1 MALRH
6 LEIKNFGPLKDT
18 KVDLKG
24 INLFTGPQS
33 AGKSCVLKTA
43 CHCAWVEKRIVVT
56 RNYESFATDGF
67 FFTQLLEFYKMQ
79 GFEHDDTVIDY
90 DSRYLHFKYD
100 HAKRTFSCK
109 FKNKYL
115 SEFKRA
121 KLSYIPAERNIIS
134 VVNNPMKLSVGENN
148 MSSFISDWNYARKRF
163 ATSSLPILNLG
174 VAYNFDDKEE
184 LDFVVTDGK
193 KLPLSCASSGL
204 QSLIPL
210 LTHVSMLTNGKY
222 DNESSDS
229 IRIAENEKCLSN
241 LYRLRQ
247 PAKRGNRNVG
257 RKIGQ
262 KLLYFKSEKD
272 ATDFEQLYFN
282 HVQYQFSEF
291 YLEEP
296 EENLFPQT
304 QYQLAKQLV
313 EAISKGRQHSLS
325 IATHSPYIMASF
337 NNMLFA
343 GSLMAQGKLD
353 DDSLAK
359 LVGKGL
365 FVAPDNLTAYEIN
378 DGTARSIIDN
388 ETGLIS
394 ADALDS
400 ASIDI
405 EREFSNLLDL
415 Q

>member
-6 LEIKNFGPLKDT
+6 LEIKNFGPLKDV

-33 AGKSCVLKTA
+33 AGKSCLLKTA
-43 CHCAWVEKRIVVT
+43 CHCAWVEKRIIVT
-56 RNYESFATDGF
+56 HNYESFAADGY
-67 FFTQLLEFYKMQ
+67 FFTQLLDFYKMQ
-79 GFEHDDTVIDY
+79 GFEHNDTVIVY
-90 DSRYLHFKYD
+90 DSRYLHFQYE
-100 HAKRTFSCK
+100 HARKLFSCS
-109 FKNKYL
+109 FKNNSL
-115 SEFKRA
+115 SEFRRA
-121 KLSYIPAERNIIS
+121 KLSYIPAERNIVS
-134 VVNNPMKLSVGENN
+134 VVNNPMKLSIGENN
-148 MSSFISDWNYARKRF
+148 MSSFISDWSYARKRF
-163 ATSSLPILNLG
+163 AASPLQILNLG
-174 VAYNFDDKEE
+174 VAYNFDEKEE
-184 LDFVVTDGK
+184 RDFVLIDGK
-193 KLPLSCASSGL
+193 RLPLSCASSGL

-210 LTHVSMLTNGKY
+210 LTYVNMLTNGKY

-241 LYRLRQ
+241 LYRLWQ
-247 PAKRGNRNVG
+247 QSENGDKNYG
-257 RKIGQ
+257 RIIGQ
-262 KLLYFKSEKD
+262 KMLYFNSEKD
-272 ATDFEQLYFN
+272 ADEFEQLYLN

-304 QYQLAKQLV
+304 QYQLAKNLV
-313 EAISKGRQHSLS
+313 KVISDGRHHSLS

-343 GSLMAQGKLD
+343 GSLIAQGKLD
-353 DDSLAK
+353 GDALVK
-359 LVGKGL
+359 LVGKGM
-365 FVAPDNLTAYEIN
+365 FVSPDDLTAYEIN
-378 DGTARSIIDN
+378 DGSAKSIIDD

-405 EREFSNLLDL
+405 EREFSKLLDL

>member
-1 MALRH
+1 MASKH
-6 LEIKNFGPLKDT
+6 LEIKNFGPLKDV

-24 INLFTGPQS
+24 INLFTGSQS

-43 CHCAWVEKRIVVT
+43 CHCAWVEKRIIVT
-56 RNYESFATDGF
+56 RNYESFAADGY
-67 FFTQLLEFYKMQ
+67 FFTQLLEFYKMR
-79 GFEHDDTVIDY
+79 GFEHDDTVIVY
-90 DSRYLHFKYD
+90 DSRYLHFKYE
-100 HAKRTFSCK
+100 HATRLFSCK

-121 KLSYIPAERNIIS
+121 KLSYIPAERNIVS

-148 MSSFISDWNYARKRF
+148 MSSFISDWSSARKRF

-184 LDFVVTDGK
+184 RDFVIVDGK
-193 KLPLSCASSGL
+193 RLPLSCASSGL

-210 LTHVSMLTNGKY
+210 LTYVNMLTNGKY
-222 DNESSDS
+222 DNENSDS

-247 PAKRGNRNVG
+247 PSGNGSRNVG
-257 RKIGQ
+257 RKFGQ

-272 ATDFEQLYFN
+272 ADEFERLYLN

-304 QYQLAKQLV
+304 QYQLAKNLV
-313 EAISKGRQHSLS
+313 EAIGDGSRHSLS

-343 GSLMAQGKLD
+343 GSLMKQGKLD
-353 DDSLAK
+353 GDALEK
-359 LVGKGL
+359 LVGKGM
-365 FVAPDNLTAYEIN
+365 FVTPDDLTAYEIN
-378 DGTARSIIDN
+378 DGTAKSIIDN

-405 EREFSNLLDL
+405 EREFSKLLDL